1 MNILDIK
8 QTIDNILIKTDKKS
22 FKVTRLGMKYALNY
36 NTNKEIIFNSL
47 NEVKEYIKGIK

>member
-1 MNILDIK
+1 MTILEIK
-8 QTIDNILIKTDKKS
+8 QTLDDILIKTDKKS
-22 FKVTRLGMKYALNY
+22 FKVTRLGMRYALNY